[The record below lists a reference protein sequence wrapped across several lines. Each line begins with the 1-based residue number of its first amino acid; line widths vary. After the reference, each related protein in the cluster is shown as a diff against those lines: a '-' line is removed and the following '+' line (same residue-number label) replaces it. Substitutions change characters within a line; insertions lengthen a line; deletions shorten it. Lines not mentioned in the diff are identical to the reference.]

1 MRLFVFA
8 LLLQTASLFS
18 QSSPH
23 PEYRQRY
30 YLRISEGRH
39 NPTITKQDDRIQ
51 LDGFVWSTAGDVNV
65 PMASGYDSLFTV
77 PEYNIPVGAFLA
89 SSHEVSN
96 AEYQLF
102 VRDSQY
108 LSVIFRQAD
117 TNCLAQDE
125 TETWKW
131 TLYKQYYFTH
141 QAYAQYPVI
150 GISHTQALEY
160 CHWLQWKLEEDPS
173 FMQMMHESLG
183 PQAKFT
189 VDLPSLLE
197 YQRLLQAQ
205 VFEPYHRSE
214 AGAQYENP
222 VLEYLLSPRGN
233 RSVNWSDQGLSS
245 NRGANLMPW
254 KTPSPFTVSV
264 HESQLSTAP
273 SKKKSYKTS
282 TFLGLSEAPVW
293 GPYNHL
299 LGNVSEWTSTPAEN
313 HLFDNITYTLNT
325 ADEIIVNQYQIPT
338 ESLLQGRLHKP
349 VDRQT
354 HFAVWGGS
362 WSDELYYL
370 QGSAAKFKRFN
381 HRSSD
386 IGFRPIIRF
395 YNE

>member
-1 MRLFVFA
+1 MRYLLFA
-8 LLLQTASLFS
+8 LLFQSASLFS

-30 YLRISEGRH
+30 YLRISEGRQY
-39 NPTITKQDDRIQ
+39 PVLSRLDDRIK
-51 LDGFVWSTAGDVNV
+51 LNGFVWSKAGDVNV
-65 PMASGYDSLFTV
+65 SMANGYDSLFTV
-77 PEYNIPVGAFLA
+77 AEYNIPVAAFMA
-89 SSHEVSN
+89 STHEVSN

-102 VRDSQY
+102 ARDSQY
-108 LSVIFRQAD
+108 LSVLYRQAD

-141 QAYAQYPVI
+141 PAYAQYPII

-160 CHWLQWKLEEDPS
+160 CHWLQWKLEQDPV
-173 FMQMMHESLG
+173 FMQSLHESLG

-197 YQRLLQAQ
+197 YQRLFLIQIT
-205 VFEPYHRSE
+205 EPYNRAD
-214 AGAQYENP
+214 AGVQYEDP

-233 RSVNWSDQGLSS
+233 RSANWSDQGLNS
-245 NRGANLMPW
+245 NRGADLMPW
-254 KTPSPFTVSV
+254 KSPSPFTVSV
-264 HESQLSTAP
+264 YEPNQAIESL
-273 SKKKSYKTS
+273 KKKKYKTL
-282 TFLGLSEAPVW
+282 TFLGLSDAPVW
-293 GPYNHL
+293 GPFDHL
-299 LGNVSEWTSTPAEN
+299 LGNVAEWTSTPAEN

-338 ESLLQGRLHKP
+338 EALLQGRLNTP
-349 VDRQT
+349 IDRQT

-370 QGSAAKFKRFN
+370 QASAAKFKRFN
-381 HRSSD
+381 YKAPD
-386 IGFRPIIRF
+386 LGFRPVIRF
-395 YNE
+395 YSE